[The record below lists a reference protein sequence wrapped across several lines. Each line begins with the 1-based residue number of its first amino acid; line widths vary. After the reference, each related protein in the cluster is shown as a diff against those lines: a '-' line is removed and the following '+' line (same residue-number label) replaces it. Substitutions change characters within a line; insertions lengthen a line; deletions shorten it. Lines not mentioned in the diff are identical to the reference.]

1 MLIDRSHRPWFI
13 FSVAA
18 LIASGIGYAVYDSMS
33 VGGPSGGTRVGL
45 AYGSVGYALMLFAGL
60 LGLRKK
66 FPVWRVGRA
75 TSWMRGHL
83 WLGLLS
89 FPLILFHSAFS
100 LGAGALTRW
109 LMALFIVVIVSGLFG
124 ATLQHFI
131 PRLMT
136 ERVQLETIYEQI
148 DRVRLQLLEEAEKIA
163 ADLCSALEGDIS
175 FIAEEQRAA
184 SASAGTRGGLTV
196 ASGLGAD
203 EASSDFVGEFFQ
215 TQLRP
220 FLLQTGKEPSPLA
233 EKAQASGIYGQLRI
247 QIPRNLWP
255 KLADLESL
263 TDEKRGLD
271 RQRRMH
277 HFLHNWLLV
286 HIPISYA
293 LLALGAIHA
302 IFALRY

>member
-1 MLIDRSHRPWFI
+1 MLIDRSHRPWLI
-13 FSVAA
+13 FSVSA
-18 LIASGIGYAVYDSMS
+18 LAVSGIGYAVYDSLS
-33 VGGPSGGTRVGL
+33 VGGPSGGSLFGL
-45 AYGSVGYALMLFAGL
+45 IYGSVGYAFMVFAGL

-66 FPVWRVGRA
+66 FPIWRVGR
-75 TSWMRGHL
+75 TTTWMRGHL

-89 FPLILFHSAFS
+89 FPLILFHAAFS
-100 LGAGALTRW
+100 LGAGALTRT
-109 LMALFIVVIVSGLFG
+109 LMVLFIVVVVSGLLG
-124 ATLQHFI
+124 AVFQHFI

-148 DRVRLQLLEEAEKIA
+148 DAVRLQLLEEAEKIV

-175 FIAEEQRAA
+175 FIGEEQRTVA
-184 SASAGTRGGLTV
+184 ASAGTRGGLPV

-203 EASSDFVGEFFQ
+203 DRTSDIVGEFFQ
-215 TQLRP
+215 TELRP
-220 FLLQTGKEPSPLA
+220 FLLQTRGRCPLA
-233 EKAQASGIYGQLRI
+233 DKDQASGMFGQLRVE
-247 QIPRNLWP
+247 IPRNLWP

-263 TDEKRGLD
+263 CDEKRGLD

-277 HFLHNWLLV
+277 HLLHGWLLV

-293 LLALGAIHA
+293 LLALAAIHA